1 MTKASTRYDVDLE
14 VVENTQN
21 MPPPRKFKVSLIND
35 DYTPMDFVVDV
46 LTEVFFLN
54 QDQAE
59 AVMWQVHEEGKAVC
73 GLYPK
78 DIALTKVTQ
87 VMALA
92 QEHGHPLLCLAEEE

>member
-1 MTKASTRYDVDLE
+1 
-14 VVENTQN
+14 
-21 MPPPRKFKVSLIND
+21 MPPPRKFKVCLLND

-46 LTEVFFLN
+46 LTEVFFLT

-73 GLYPK
+73 GLYSK
-78 DIALTKVTQ
+78 DIAFTKVTQ

-92 QEHGHPLLCLAEEE
+92 QEHGHPLLCIAEEE